1 MDLYS
6 YYLDHMLSDNF
17 INKFIVQNWDF
28 YDDDIVDYY
37 INFIKSLSMKM
48 VSFPIDLFY
57 NNVIF

>member
-1 MDLYS
+1 
-6 YYLDHMLSDNF
+6 MLSDNF

-57 NNVIF
+57 NNVLF